1 LPVSAVAGSAAFQWM
16 SVLKPPPGDYE
27 VRAAIATED
36 GTRAASVIGYV
47 NVPDVR
53 KAGWVLSG
61 VIVKSA
67 DRPTLQRMFA
77 AGEPVGLAFQLAR
90 ANGASPNVTVR
101 YVLTDAHG
109 QTLTSVGVPPTRLH
123 NGTEEYDFTAR
134 LPGRSGLYVA
144 AIEVSDGRHAERRA
158 VLLTVR

>member
-1 LPVSAVAGSAAFQWM
+1 M

-101 YVLTDAHG
+101 GNRGERRPTCRAASGSAYGPVRLEMLDSARQAG
-109 QTLTSVGVPPTRLH
+109 VGV
-123 NGTEEYDFTAR
+123 GM
-134 LPGRSGLYVA
+134 
-144 AIEVSDGRHAERRA
+144 
-158 VLLTVR
+158 VR